1 MRRNTVFIHMMNTDI
16 KLILINPQTVII
28 YATFRANSPAV
39 SKNMIL
45 KTKEININVVF
56 GR

>member
-1 MRRNTVFIHMMNTDI
+1 MRKNTVFIHMMNTDI

-45 KTKEININVVF
+45 KTKEKQIKHVHK
-56 GR
+56 R

>member
-45 KTKEININVVF
+45 KTKEKQIKHVHK
-56 GR
+56 R